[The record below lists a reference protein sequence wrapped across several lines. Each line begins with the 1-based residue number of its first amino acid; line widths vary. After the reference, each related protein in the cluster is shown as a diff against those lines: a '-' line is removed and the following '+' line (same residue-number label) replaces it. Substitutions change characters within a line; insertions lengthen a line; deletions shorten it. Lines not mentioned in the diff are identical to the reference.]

1 MAYERSQAP
10 LLRDR
15 LTESP
20 KTIQAVFG
28 PRQSGK
34 TTIVKQAL
42 RASSH
47 RYYYYA
53 VDAPGADETNSP
65 DMPASRSVEYG
76 GERDRS
82 WLITS
87 WEHARAEA
95 ERHDGCILVL
105 DEIQHI
111 PDWSRTVKGLWDG
124 DRGKELPLRVVILGS
139 APMAIQSSL
148 SESLMGRFE
157 LIRVG
162 HWSFTE
168 MADAFGFDLPQYIFF
183 GGYPRGA
190 SLAPGWSPQQW
201 SEYEHRWREYIR
213 GAIIT
218 PTIERDVLAMTRVD
232 KPALLRQVFELA
244 IAHSGQMLPYHKML
258 GRLQDAGNATT
269 VARYVELLSLAGL
282 VTGLEKYSPNL
293 LRMRRSP
300 PKLNA
305 LNTALLTATSNYSFA
320 EAQADRSHWG
330 RLVESAAGAHLLN
343 TAGSGPRVHYWRE
356 SDDEVDFVLEWG
368 SKVVGIEVK
377 SGANAKPT
385 HGMRVFRERFSP
397 DRVVLVAPDA
407 RTPNTVP
414 LAEFLSRPASD
425 WFEDGE

>member
-1 MAYERSQAP
+1 MEYERSQAA
-10 LLRDR
+10 LLRER
-15 LTESP
+15 LAESP

-42 RASSH
+42 QTSSL

-65 DMPASRSVEYG
+65 GVEVRQTVGYG

-82 WLITS
+82 WLVTS
-87 WEHARAEA
+87 WEHARTEA
-95 ERHDGCILVL
+95 DRHNGCILVL

-124 DRGKELPLRVVILGS
+124 DRAKELPLRVVVLGS

-168 MADAFGFDLPQYIFF
+168 MADAFDLDLPQYIFF
-183 GGYPRGA
+183 GGYPRVA
-190 SLAPGWSPQQW
+190 NLVPGWPPQW
-201 SEYEHRWREYIR
+201 SEYEPRWREYIR
-213 GAIIT
+213 GAIVG
-218 PTIERDVLAMTRVD
+218 PTIDRDVLAMTRVD
-232 KPALLRQVFELA
+232 KPALLRQVFDLA
-244 IAHSGQMLPYHKML
+244 VAHSGQMLPYHKML

-269 VARYVELLSLAGL
+269 VARYVDLLSLAGL
-282 VTGLEKYSPNL
+282 LTGLEKYSPNI
-293 LRMRRSP
+293 LRTRRSP
-300 PKLNA
+300 PKFNA
-305 LNTALLTATSNYSFA
+305 LNTALVTATSSYSFA
-320 EAQADRSHWG
+320 QAQSDRTYWG
-330 RLVESAAGAHLLN
+330 RLVESAVGAHLLN
-343 TAGSGPRVHYWRE
+343 TAGSGRRVHYWRE
-356 SDDEVDFVLEWG
+356 SYDEVDFVLEWG
-368 SKVVGIEVK
+368 AKTVGIEVK

-397 DRVVLVAPDA
+397 HRVVLVAPDVT
-407 RTPNTVP
+407 TPNTVP
-414 LAEFLSRPASD
+414 LVEFLSRPASD
-425 WFEDGE
+425 WFKDEE

>member
-1 MAYERSQAP
+1 MEYEREQVA
-10 LLRDR
+10 LLRGR
-15 LTESP
+15 LAESP
-20 KTIQAVFG
+20 MTIQAVFG

-42 RASSH
+42 RTASL

-53 VDAPGADETNSP
+53 VDAPGADETNAAEV
-65 DMPASRSVEYG
+65 PAWRPLEYT

-82 WLITS
+82 WLVRT
-87 WEHARAEA
+87 WEHARGQAA
-95 ERHDGCILVL
+95 RHDGCILVL
-105 DEIQHI
+105 DEIQQI

-124 DRGKELPLRVVILGS
+124 DRWDDLPLRVVILGS

-157 LIRVG
+157 VIRVG
-162 HWSFTE
+162 HWSFNE
-168 MADAFGFDLPQYIFF
+168 MADAFGFDLPQYLYL
-183 GGYPRGA
+183 GGYPRAAG
-190 SLAPGWSPQQW
+190 LALTWPPEW
-201 SEYEHRWREYIR
+201 SEYEPRWREYIR
-213 GAIIT
+213 AAIVR

-232 KPALLRQVFELA
+232 KPAVLGQVFDLA
-244 IAHSGQMLPYHKML
+244 VAYSGQMLPYHKML

-269 VARYVELLSLAGL
+269 VARYIDLLSAAGML
-282 VTGLEKYSPNL
+282 TGLEKYSPNL

-305 LNTALLTATSNYSFA
+305 LNTALLTATSNYSFH
-320 EAQADRSHWG
+320 EAQADRTFWG
-330 RLVESAAGAHLLN
+330 RLVESAVGAHLLN
-343 TAGSGPRVHYWRE
+343 TAGYGPRVHYWRE

-368 SKVVGIEVK
+368 SRVVGIEVK

-385 HGMRVFRERFSP
+385 HGMRVFQDRFSP
-397 DRVVLVAPDA
+397 HRVVLVTSDA

>member
-1 MAYERSQAP
+1 MEYERSQVA
-10 LLRDR
+10 LLRGR
-15 LTESP
+15 LAETP

-42 RASSH
+42 RTSSQ
-47 RYYYYA
+47 RYFYYA

-65 DMPASRSVEYG
+65 DMPARQSVEYG

-82 WLITS
+82 WLVAS

-95 ERHDGCILVL
+95 DRHNGCILVL

-124 DRGKELPLRVVILGS
+124 DRSKDLPLRVVILGS

-183 GGYPRGA
+183 GGYPRVA
-190 SLAPGWSPQQW
+190 SLAPGWPPQW
-201 SEYEHRWREYIR
+201 SEYEHRWREYVR
-213 GAIIT
+213 EAIVT
-218 PTIERDVLAMTRVD
+218 PTIDRDVLAMTRVD
-232 KPALLRQVFELA
+232 KPALLGQVFELA
-244 IAHSGQMLPYHKML
+244 VAYSGQMLPYHKML

-269 VARYVELLSLAGL
+269 VARYVDLLSAAGML
-282 VTGLEKYSPNL
+282 TGLEKYSPNL

-300 PKLNA
+300 PKFNA
-305 LNTALLTATSNYSFA
+305 LNTALVTATSTYSFA
-320 EAQADRSHWG
+320 DAQADRTFWG
-330 RLVESAAGAHLLN
+330 RLVESAVGAHLLN

-368 SKVVGIEVK
+368 SMTVGVEVK
-377 SGANAKPT
+377 SGPRPRRT
-385 HGMRVFRERFSP
+385 HGMRVFQERFKP
-397 DRVVLVAPDA
+397 ARMVLVALDESRPG
-407 RTPNTVP
+407 TVP
-414 LAEFLSRPASD
+414 LADFLSRPASD
-425 WFEDGE
+425 WFGDGQ

>member
-1 MAYERSQAP
+1 MAYERSQVA
-10 LLRDR
+10 LLRER
-15 LTESP
+15 LAESP

-42 RASSH
+42 QTSSQ

-65 DMPASRSVEYG
+65 GVPVRRTVEYG

-82 WLITS
+82 WLVTS
-87 WEHARAEA
+87 WEHARTEA
-95 ERHDGCILVL
+95 DRHNGCILVL

-111 PDWSRTVKGLWDG
+111 ADWSRTVKGLWDG
-124 DRGKELPLRVVILGS
+124 DRGNDLPLRVVVLGS

-168 MADAFGFDLPQYIFF
+168 MADAFGFDLSQYIFF
-183 GGYPRGA
+183 GGYPRVA
-190 SLAPGWSPQQW
+190 SLALGWPPQW

-213 GAIIT
+213 RAIVA
-218 PTIERDVLAMTRVD
+218 PTIDRDVLAMTRVD
-232 KPALLRQVFELA
+232 KPALLRQVFDLA
-244 IAHSGQMLPYHKML
+244 VAHSGQMLPYHKML

-269 VARYVELLSLAGL
+269 VARYVDLLSLAGL
-282 VTGLEKYSPNL
+282 LTGLEKYSPNL

-300 PKLNA
+300 PKFNA
-305 LNTALLTATSNYSFA
+305 LNNALVTATSNYSFA
-320 EAQADRSHWG
+320 EAQADRTYWG
-330 RLVESAAGAHLLN
+330 RLVESAVGAHLLN

-356 SDDEVDFVLEWG
+356 GDDEVDFALKWG

-377 SGANAKPT
+377 SGAKARPT

-397 DRVVLVAPDA
+397 HRVILVTPDA
-407 RTPNTVP
+407 TTPNTVP
-414 LAEFLSRPASD
+414 LVEFLSRPASD
-425 WFEDGE
+425 WFKDEE

>member
-1 MAYERSQAP
+1 MEYERSQAA
-10 LLRDR
+10 LLRKR
-15 LTESP
+15 LAEFP

-42 RASSH
+42 RTSSH
-47 RYYYYA
+47 LYRYYA

-65 DMPASRSVEYG
+65 HLAESEADEYD

-82 WLITS
+82 WLVER
-87 WEHARAEA
+87 WKHARSEA
-95 ERHDGCILVL
+95 ARHNGCILVL

-111 PDWSRTVKGLWDG
+111 RDWSRTVKGLWDG
-124 DRGKELPLRVVILGS
+124 DRSNDVPLRVVVLGS

-162 HWSFTE
+162 HWSFAE
-168 MADAFGFDLPQYIFF
+168 MADAFGFDLPQYIYF
-183 GGYPRGA
+183 GGYPHAARLT
-190 SLAPGWSPQQW
+190 SRRPPEWR
-201 SEYEHRWREYIR
+201 EYEQRWREYVR
-213 GAIIT
+213 AAIVE
-218 PTIERDVLAMTRVD
+218 PTIDRDVLAMTRVD
-232 KPALLRQVFELA
+232 KPPLLRQVFELA
-244 IAHSGQMLPYHKML
+244 VAHSGQMLPYHKML

-269 VARYVELLSLAGL
+269 VARYVDLLSAAGL
-282 VTGLEKYSPNL
+282 LTGLEKYSPNL

-300 PKLNA
+300 PKFNA
-305 LNTALLTATSNYSFA
+305 LNTALVTATSNYSFA
-320 EAQADRSHWG
+320 EAQADRTYWG
-330 RLVESAAGAHLLN
+330 RLVESAVGAHLLN
-343 TAGSGPRVHYWRE
+343 TVGTGPRVHYWRE
-356 SDDEVDFVLEWG
+356 SDGEVDFVLKGG
-368 SKVVGIEVK
+368 SRIVGIEVK

-407 RTPNTVP
+407 RTPDTVP

-425 WFEDGE
+425 WFEDRE